1 MSELEKC
8 CGLVIAAGLAT
19 GHADTHIELMEE
31 VLAQCIN
38 AGPNV
43 RAQAE
48 RIAELQ
54 AEVER
59 TKASAICYVSHN
71 IHWLGEKGALGWCLG
86 CGKHRSLIRETQPPQ
101 EQSNEN

>member
-1 MSELEKC
+1 MSEALERIWIN
-8 CGLVIAAGLAT
+8 GAMA
-19 GHADTHIELMEE
+19 MEVSGKGWPE
-31 VLAQCIN
+31 YARVDLYEQR
-38 AGPNV
+38 G
-43 RAQAE
+43 E

-54 AEVER
+54 SEVER